1 MVQLVVVKNT
11 RNYELREV
19 FVNPR
24 HVVMLREDHATRS
37 AINEGKVIEGIDP
50 RQQYT
55 RITVD
60 NGTTGSQF
68 VVVGSPGI
76 VESKLN
82 QEATTQWITVT
93 THYTLK
99 KIVLFAFKQEKRFFV
114 KG

>member
-1 MVQLVVVKNT
+1 MIQLIEVVKNT
-11 RNYELREV
+11 RSYELREV

-37 AINEGKVIEGIDP
+37 AINEGKVIEGMDP

-68 VVVGSPGI
+68 VVVGSPGVI
-76 VESKLN
+76 ETKLKSQN
-82 QEATTQWITVT
+82 Q
-93 THYTLK
+93 
-99 KIVLFAFKQEKRFFV
+99 F
-114 KG
+114 